1 MSTRAPARDLL
12 IPSLEGLSEYDVHWP
27 RDAAGLDRGV
37 TAVLRVRNE
46 AHNLPWTLPPLLRSG
61 FRIVVVDNGSDDG
74 TADVARR
81 VAQEHDAADRV
92 EVTAYPFRI
101 SRCGDEHL
109 QTHERSVHSLA
120 HFYNWSFAHV
130 RTAYSLKW
138 DGDMVLTD
146 EGVATF
152 ADLAWQLEHVE
163 AVISM
168 PRHPLFVESSRVAY
182 LDRYLINVE
191 EYLFPMGEAYRH
203 VKAFEW
209 EMRMVPR
216 ATERLRLPEG
226 LCVELKHLD
235 SDEFDHWDG
244 QTTFGSTERTRR
256 KAREWQVFSELRA
269 GRGAG
274 LAGVERIEA
283 PAGQHVVDYVA
294 QRWLPAQSRPLTV
307 PPHERAP
314 EHQLPAPVA
323 PGSLSAG
330 TTAD

>member
-1 MSTRAPARDLL
+1 MNTATRSPDLV
-12 IPSLEGLSEYDVHWP
+12 IPSIEGHPGYDVSWP
-27 RDAAGLDRGV
+27 REAASLERGV

-46 AHNLPWTLPPLLRSG
+46 ARNLPWALPPLLRSG
-61 FRIVVVDNGSDDG
+61 YRIVVVDNGSDDG

-81 VAQEHDAADRV
+81 VAAEHGATDRV
-92 EVTAYPFRI
+92 EVTAYPFTI

-109 QTHERSVHSLA
+109 RTHERSVHSLA

-163 AVISM
+163 AVVSM
-168 PRHPLFVESSRVAY
+168 PRHPLFVESPSVAY

-216 ATERLRLPEG
+216 GTERLRLPEG

-244 QTTFGSTERTRR
+244 QAAFGSTERTRR

-269 GRGAG
+269 GRGAQ

-283 PAGQHVVDYVA
+283 PAGVHVVDHVA
-294 QRWLPAQSRPLTV
+294 HTWLPAQRRPLTV
-307 PPHERAP
+307 PPHEREP
-314 EHQLPAPVA
+314 EPR
-323 PGSLSAG
+323 
-330 TTAD
+330 TAS